1 MAEQLRDSKQA
12 NSRDDAADARRP
24 ILRPLRFALFVI
36 LFGVGG
42 VFGWGAFAMIDS
54 AVVAPGTLVVELNRR
69 VVQHLEGG
77 IVGDVLVREGDTITT
92 GQPLIRL
99 DDTRVRAGLN
109 VVQDEADRAR
119 ARVAVLTAEREEA
132 AAPSFPTELLA
143 RRSDPKIAELLTVQT
158 EEFNARRLS
167 LQGQTEILTQ
177 RVLQLQKQIDGL
189 NVRIE
194 SNDRQLE
201 LVRQEISGV
210 EGLVRMGLERL
221 PRLLGLQREEARL
234 IGERGEAIENVARTQ
249 QSIGETEMQRAQL
262 LRSRQEENAKELREL
277 QGRLL
282 ELREREISALDQLN
296 RMIIEAP
303 ESGMV
308 MDLRFTTRGGVIAP
322 GAQVL
327 AIVPQEER
335 LVLEAQITPIDVDTV
350 RIGMPASIR
359 LSHAAAR
366 TTPVLEGAVERI
378 APDRMT
384 DQRTGM
390 PYFMARIAIAPEE
403 LIKNEHLRL
412 QPGMHAEVLIRRGER
427 SFASYLARPLMD
439 RFSKSIREF

>member
-1 MAEQLRDSKQA
+1 MDQNKPVLDEY
-12 NSRDDAADARRP
+12 AAAPKAP
-24 ILRPLRFALFVI
+24 IWRPLRLALFTI

-54 AVVAPGTLVVELNRR
+54 AVVAPGTLMVEGNRR
-69 VVQHLEGG
+69 NVQHLEGG
-77 IVGDVLVREGDTITT
+77 IVGDVLVRDGTMVAA

-109 VVQDEADRAR
+109 VVLDETDRMRAR
-119 ARVAVLTAEREEA
+119 IAVLIAERED
-132 AAPSFPTELLA
+132 APAPAFPPELIA
-143 RRSDPKIAELLTVQT
+143 RRTEAKVAEIMAVQDD
-158 EEFNARRLS
+158 EFIARRNS
-167 LQGQTEILTQ
+167 LQGQMEILAQ
-177 RVLQLQKQIDGL
+177 RALQLQKQIDGL

-194 SNDRQLE
+194 SNDRQLA
-201 LVRQEISGV
+201 LVRQEILGV

-221 PRLLGLQREEARL
+221 PRLLSLQRDEARL

-249 QSIGETEMQRAQL
+249 QAVGEAEMQRAQL

-282 ELREREISALDQLN
+282 ELREREISANDQLM
-296 RMIIEAP
+296 RLTIDAP
-303 ESGMV
+303 EGGMV
-308 MDLRFTTRGGVIAP
+308 MDLRYTTRGGVIAP
-322 GAQVL
+322 GSQV
-327 AIVPQEER
+327 ASIVPQEER
-335 LVLEAQITPIDVDTV
+335 LVVEVQITPVDVDTV

-366 TTPVLEGAVERI
+366 TTPILEGLVERI

-384 DQRTGM
+384 DQRTGQ
-390 PYFMARIAIAPEE
+390 PYFVARIAISADE
-403 LIKNEHLRL
+403 LTKHEHLRL

-427 SFASYLARPLMD
+427 SFASYLARPLAD
-439 RFSKSIREF
+439 RFAKSIREF

>member
-1 MAEQLRDSKQA
+1 MDRNNAKPDLGAEASKV
-12 NSRDDAADARRP
+12 P
-24 ILRPLRFALFVI
+24 IWRPLRFALFTI

-54 AVVAPGTLVVELNRR
+54 AVVAPGTLMVEGNRR
-69 VVQHLEGG
+69 NVQHLEGG
-77 IVGDVLVREGDTITT
+77 IVGEVLVRDGVIVAA

-109 VVQDEADRAR
+109 VVLDETDRVRAR
-119 ARVAVLTAEREEA
+119 IAVLTAEREEA
-132 AAPSFPTELLA
+132 PTPAFPPELVTRRTEPKVAEIMAVQGDEFIA
-143 RRSDPKIAELLTVQT
+143 RRA
-158 EEFNARRLS
+158 A
-167 LQGQTEILTQ
+167 LQGQIEILTQ
-177 RVLQLQKQIDGL
+177 RALQLQKQIDGL

-194 SNDRQLE
+194 SNDRQLA
-201 LVRQEISGV
+201 LVRQEILGV

-221 PRLLGLQREEARL
+221 PRLLSLQREEARL

-249 QSIGETEMQRAQL
+249 QAVGEAEMQRAQL
-262 LRSRQEENAKELREL
+262 LRARQEEIAKELREL

-282 ELREREISALDQLN
+282 ELREREISANDQLT
-296 RMIIEAP
+296 RLTIDAP
-303 ESGMV
+303 EAGMV
-308 MDLRFTTRGGVIAP
+308 MDLRYTTRGGVIAP
-322 GAQVL
+322 GSQV
-327 AIVPQEER
+327 ASIVPQEER
-335 LVLEAQITPIDVDTV
+335 LVVEVQITPVDVDTV

-366 TTPVLEGAVERI
+366 TTPILEGSVERI

-390 PYFMARIAIAPEE
+390 PYFVARVGFTPEE
-403 LIKNEHLRL
+403 LTKHEQLRL

-427 SFASYLARPLMD
+427 SFASYLARPLAD
-439 RFSKSIREF
+439 RFAKSIREF